1 MNSKQQTEY
10 DEAVKQILLERT
22 SYGFSDSGER
32 VLKTDPKCLVE
43 NNTKEYHNYHT
54 TITDLEISQL
64 PPPPQEWLETEYCE
78 ECKEDQPADT
88 FKESEKWCSD
98 VCESCWEKEQPIF
111 IPPPPQFAD
120 KTELE
125 EFYIEREHY
134 EKREKLRKIKT
145 TQERFNLRSSGA
157 TEKEIHKWGQKHRR
171 NTNAR
176 FNRFYD
182 KWEDQIWKDN
192 RIKRDKRLREEADK
206 QFMEENA

>member
-10 DEAVKQILLERT
+10 DEAVKQILLERK
-22 SYGFSDSGER
+22 SYGMSSGGER
-32 VLKTDPKCLVE
+32 VSRTEPKCMVE
-43 NNTKEYHNYHT
+43 NNTNEIIT

-64 PPPPQEWLETEYCE
+64 PPPPQEWLEE
-78 ECKEDQPADT
+78 
-88 FKESEKWCSD
+88 
-98 VCESCWEKEQPIF
+98 EQPIF
-111 IPPPPQFAD
+111 IPPPPPQFAD

-125 EFYIEREHY
+125 EFYIEREQY
-134 EKREKLRKIKT
+134 DKREKARKIKT